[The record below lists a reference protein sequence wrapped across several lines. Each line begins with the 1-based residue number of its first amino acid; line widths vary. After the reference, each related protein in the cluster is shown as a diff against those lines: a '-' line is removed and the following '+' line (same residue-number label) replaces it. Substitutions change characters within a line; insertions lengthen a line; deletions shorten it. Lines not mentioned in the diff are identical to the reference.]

1 MLANAELKR
10 EREREREREEGRER
24 EREEGRE
31 RERGRGR
38 ERETF
43 SNKCVIRITYS
54 VLTKRGVEYN
64 GKRNRN
70 KNVSRGNTQ
79 FWIHHAKPLRIK
91 HVIY

>member
-1 MLANAELKR
+1 MLANAEPKR
-10 EREREREREEGRER
+10 EREKEREGGEKER
-24 EREEGRE
+24 DK
-31 RERGRGR
+31 

-43 SNKCVIRITYS
+43 PNKCVIRITYS

>member
-1 MLANAELKR
+1 MPNQREK
-10 EREREREREEGRER
+10 ERERERERRGER
-24 EREEGRE
+24 EGQ
-31 RERGRGR
+31 RGR
-38 ERETF
+38 ERKTF
-43 SNKCVIRITYS
+43 PNKCVIRITYS

>member
-1 MLANAELKR
+1 MLANAEP
-10 EREREREREEGRER
+10 EREREGER
-24 EREEGRE
+24 ERRGE
-31 RERGRGR
+31 REGQRGT
-38 ERETF
+38 ERKTF
-43 SNKCVIRITYS
+43 PNKCVIRITYS